1 MKGFS
6 SLKKEIC
13 KVAEIIYA
21 KGLLVVI
28 DGNVSARTQDN
39 CMLITPIIPYAI
51 PSTEEVPR
59 SISRLIEKLIELQ
72 HH

>member
-1 MKGFS
+1 MKGVF

-21 KGLLVVI
+21 KGLVVAT

-39 CMLITPIIPYAI
+39 CILITPIIPYAI

-59 SISRLIEKLIELQ
+59 SISRHIEKLIELQ